1 MSRDQQLVPPRKI
14 SGRVEREQV
23 LTRLRLIDGSPMSS
37 RVSQIAAA
45 LLFHLRTVDIR

>member
-14 SGRVEREQV
+14 SGRVAREQV
-23 LTRLRLIDGSPMSS
+23 FNGLRLIERTPMSS